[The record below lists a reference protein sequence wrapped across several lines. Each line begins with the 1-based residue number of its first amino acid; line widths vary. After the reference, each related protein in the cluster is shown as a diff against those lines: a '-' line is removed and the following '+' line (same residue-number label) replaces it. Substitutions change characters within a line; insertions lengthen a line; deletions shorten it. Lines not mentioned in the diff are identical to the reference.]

1 MRYLHS
7 AWNQN
12 KLELFFYCLLAIPG
26 WELCWCLGGSGPLP
40 ATVWATT
47 IILHACG
54 AQMNGGW
61 PALWVGRKRFARQQ
75 GPNFHGKKSILNL
88 TSGSRNNL
96 VRKCFLKV
104 NFSQRAIQE
113 SSVPESAGIFHP
125 SVSAALRC
133 VISHKLWMSWD
144 ESSIFHFD
152 IYNSTEMQV
161 WQSKCPLRKK
171 EKKKEICSR
180 AFPGYIHTD
189 ELRPHPQRVHNIKV
203 GPGECFRLTAN
214 SAISTQLPK
223 LLEGSEE
230 TNTALSPCQVKNCCL
245 EFHLPQ

>member
-1 MRYLHS
+1 MCYLHS

-26 WELCWCLGGSGPLP
+26 WELCWCLGGSGPLS

-75 GPNFHGKKSILNL
+75 GPNFHGKKSIPNL

-96 VRKCFLKV
+96 VRKCFLKM

-125 SVSAALRC
+125 LGLCSSAVCDLAH
-133 VISHKLWMSWD
+133 V
-144 ESSIFHFD
+144 
-152 IYNSTEMQV
+152 V
-161 WQSKCPLRKK
+161 
-171 EKKKEICSR
+171 
-180 AFPGYIHTD
+180 D
-189 ELRPHPQRVHNIKV
+189 ELRRVINIS
-203 GPGECFRLTAN
+203 FLY
-214 SAISTQLPK
+214 L
-223 LLEGSEE
+223 
-230 TNTALSPCQVKNCCL
+230 
-245 EFHLPQ
+245 